1 MLAEFYRA
9 RPLFAGDYYPL
20 TSLTALPDS
29 WLAYQFHRPDLG
41 QGLVAAFRRLRSPHA
56 TAVFRLK
63 GLARDRRY
71 RFEDADSGECRE
83 ASTRELTQTGL
94 EIRLSEPRSCRLL
107 FYEEKDAV

>member
-1 MLAEFYRA
+1 VTSGSTTKRTGVIGRQQVHAEDAA
-9 RPLFAGDYYPL
+9 RSCPDRDFMQRWLEALFR
-20 TSLTALPDS
+20 
-29 WLAYQFHRPDLG
+29 H
-41 QGLVAAFRRLRSPHA
+41 LRSPHA